1 MGELSDNERLC
12 AKLAVVNA
20 EVEKAK
26 TENDDLLLSWKTST
40 HESTRQKMVAQN
52 LFKNCQHQART
63 ELQKGSEVAQQRC
76 ELEDVMSQMVAVQ
89 RQLSFAVEL
98 QTKAVAD
105 NEKKIAC
112 RARRI
117 RKLEQALYQIVYK
130 AQEEPQLRR
139 VVEALITKCGP
150 VAVNV
155 LSREA
160 QRQALE
166 H

>member
-1 MGELSDNERLC
+1 MGEKEKTDNEELQ
-12 AKLAVVNA
+12 
-20 EVEKAK
+20 
-26 TENDDLLLSWKTST
+26 LSWKSST
-40 HESTRQKMVAQN
+40 HESTRQKMVSQN
-52 LFKNCQHQART
+52 LFKNCQHQARSD
-63 ELQKGSEVAQQRC
+63 LQKGSEAAQQRC
-76 ELEDVMSQMVAVQ
+76 ELEDVLSQMVAVA
-89 RQLSFAVEL
+89 RQLSFAVDL
-98 QTKAVAD
+98 QSKAVAE

-130 AQEEPQLRR
+130 AQEDPQLRR

-166 H
+166 LTKEEGPAEDKSP